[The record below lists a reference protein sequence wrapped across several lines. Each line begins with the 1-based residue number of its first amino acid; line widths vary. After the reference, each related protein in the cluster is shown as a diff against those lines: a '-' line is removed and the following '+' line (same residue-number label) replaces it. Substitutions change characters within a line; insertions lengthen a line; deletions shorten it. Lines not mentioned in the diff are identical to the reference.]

1 MRDAASLFSF
11 TSFNGSSRVWREFWT
26 NQIDNN
32 LNLHIFGN
40 FKDKAAFSIHSDFF
54 FLNVQYIAVVP

>member
-11 TSFNGSSRVWREFWT
+11 TSFNGSSRVWREFWA

-40 FKDKAAFSIHSDFF
+40 FEDKAVFSIHSDFF
-54 FLNVQYIAVVP
+54 F